1 MRIDSSA
8 GVASSTA
15 GDDRPGR
22 RATPTSPVGL
32 SAVVKRDTFAAL
44 GLAALGLVVASF
56 VVLGFARLVFSYRV
70 ASYLSAPT
78 ALLAAGLALLL
89 LVQSVL
95 SVTGLRRLE

>member
-1 MRIDSSA
+1 M
-8 GVASSTA
+8 
-15 GDDRPGR
+15 
-22 RATPTSPVGL
+22 
-32 SAVVKRDTFAAL
+32 KRDTFAAL

-89 LVQSVL
+89 FVQSVL